1 MIRRIRFIRQ
11 IRVQICSNYDH
22 VVNSRISKTSP
33 ILRKIFL
40 ALWLAIVLAGV
51 GSYLYAPHAF
61 TPEHIAAFMLRF
73 HGLIWLVYFLFSTF
87 RGFTLLPSTPLV
99 LAGTILFPEQPFA
112 VLAVSMIGILLSST
126 MIYYFSEFLGFDEY
140 FQNHKP
146 ELSQKIK
153 QKLEHP
159 LGFLFVAGWAFFP
172 LVPTDLVCY
181 LAGTTRMNFLKF
193 IAAVFVGEITLCIG
207 YIFFGGSLLK
217 YVR

>member
-1 MIRRIRFIRQ
+1 M
-11 IRVQICSNYDH
+11 
-22 VVNSRISKTSP
+22 
-33 ILRKIFL
+33 LRKVFL
-40 ALWLAIVLAGV
+40 VLWIAIVAAGV
-51 GSYLYAPHAF
+51 GSYLYAPNVF
-61 TPEHIAAFMLRF
+61 TAENIASFMLRF
-73 HGLIWLVYFLFSTF
+73 GGVIWLIYFLFSTF

-140 FQNHKP
+140 FENHKP
-146 ELSQKIK
+146 EMTQKIR

-172 LVPTDLVCY
+172 FVPTDLVCY
-181 LAGTTRMNFLKF
+181 LAGSTRMKFWKF
-193 IAAVFVGEITLCIG
+193 IVAVGVGELILCTG

-217 YVR
+217 YV

>member
-1 MIRRIRFIRQ
+1 MSFILTAFSF
-11 IRVQICSNYDH
+11 IKP
-22 VVNSRISKTSP
+22 VNSKLSKTSS

-40 ALWLAIVLAGV
+40 ALWIAIVGAGV
-51 GSYLYAPHAF
+51 GSYLYSPGTFSA
-61 TPEHIAAFMLRF
+61 ENIAAFMLRF
-73 HGLIWLVYFLFSTF
+73 GGVIWLIYFLFSAF

-99 LAGTILFPEQPFA
+99 LAGTILFPTQPFA

-140 FQNHKP
+140 FENHKP
-146 ELSQKIK
+146 ELSLRIK

-181 LAGTTRMNFLKF
+181 LAGTTRMKYWKF
-193 IAAVFVGEITLCIG
+193 ILAVLTGEMVLCVF

-217 YVR
+217 NVR

>member
-1 MIRRIRFIRQ
+1 M
-11 IRVQICSNYDH
+11 SPKL
-22 VVNSRISKTSP
+22 SKTSS
-33 ILRKIFL
+33 ILRKVFL
-40 ALWLAIVLAGV
+40 ALWLAIALVGV
-51 GSYLYAPHAF
+51 GSYLYAPQAF
-61 TPEHIAAFMLRF
+61 TAENIAAFLLRF
-73 HGLIWLVYFLFSTF
+73 QGLIWLVYFLFSAF

-99 LAGTILFPEQPFA
+99 LAGTILFPEQPLA

-140 FQNHKP
+140 FENHKP
-146 ELSQKIK
+146 ELSHRIK

-193 IAAVFVGEITLCIG
+193 IAAVFVGEITLCIC